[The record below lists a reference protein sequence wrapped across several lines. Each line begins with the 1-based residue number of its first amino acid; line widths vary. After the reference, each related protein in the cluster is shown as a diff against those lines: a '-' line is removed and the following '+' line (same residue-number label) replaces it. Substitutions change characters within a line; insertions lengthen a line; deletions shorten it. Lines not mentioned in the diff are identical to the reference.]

1 MCLKHCFAVIAC
13 FVLSFYV
20 NVVRNLILMKISE
33 LKPFQNEPTAD
44 VKREHFKTEFPK
56 AIANVRKQVPRI
68 CPLFIN
74 GKEVSTNDTMTS
86 VNPANPEEIIG
97 QIHQA
102 GKEEV
107 DHAIAAAKS
116 AFQTWQDVPAEQR
129 AQYLIKA
136 AEIARKRIYEL
147 CAWQVLEV
155 GKQWDQAYNDVT
167 EGIDFFEYY
176 ARHSVRM
183 GEPQRLGSAKGEI
196 NLYLYEPK
204 GIAAVIAPW
213 NFPFA
218 ISAGMA
224 SAAIVTGNCV
234 VYKPSGLSSVVGHNL
249 VEIFEEAGLPQG
261 VFNYIPGRGSVIGDH
276 IIEHPDISLIAFT
289 GSVETGT
296 RIIEKAAKVQPDQA
310 NVKKI
315 ISEMGGKN
323 AIVID
328 EDIDIDY
335 AVPHVLYSAF
345 GFQGQKCSACS
356 RLIIHEAIYDE
367 FVESLVKSASEM
379 KIGPAEDSSN
389 VMGPVVNSSAQ
400 EKILEYIEIGKK
412 EGSLLYQSET
422 PKGNGFYVPITIIE
436 NITPKSRI
444 AQEEIFGPVLAVMKV
459 KDFDQAIE
467 WALSTRFALTG
478 GVFSKNP
485 DHLEYARKKFRVGN
499 LYLNR
504 NCVGAMVEKQPFGGA
519 RMSGVGTKAGGPDY
533 LLHFV
538 DPRTITEKIT

>member
-1 MCLKHCFAVIAC
+1 
-13 FVLSFYV
+13 
-20 NVVRNLILMKISE
+20 MKISE

-116 AFQTWQDVPAEQR
+116 AFQTWQEVPSEQR

-136 AEIARKRIYEL
+136 AEIARKRIYQL